1 MSENPRLTVTLHQ
14 EQDFQFR
21 VHFDGTAIADLL
33 TDESEPLGQG
43 LGPSPSL
50 MLTTAIANCLSA
62 SLLFA
67 LRKFKNQPGPLV
79 TTATT
84 ELVRNEQGRL
94 RVGHVQVDIQLAEAA
109 AAHASLERILAQF
122 ENFCTVTE
130 SVRHGVDV
138 AVSIRDAE
146 GVQLHG
152 IARLGAA
159 SNADG

>member
-1 MSENPRLTVTLHQ
+1 MPENPRLTVTLHQ

-21 VHFDGTAIADLL
+21 VSFDGTAIPELM
-33 TDESEPLGQG
+33 TDESAPLGQG
-43 LGPSPSL
+43 AGPSPTL

-67 LRKFKNQPGPLV
+67 MRKFHNQPGPLV
-79 TTATT
+79 TRATT

-94 RVGHVQVDIQLAEAA
+94 RVGQVQVEIQLAEAA
-109 AAHASLERILAQF
+109 ATHASLERILAQF

-138 AVSIRDAE
+138 SVSIRDAD
-146 GVQLHG
+146 GVQVHG
-152 IARLGAA
+152 AARLDAA
-159 SNADG
+159 GG